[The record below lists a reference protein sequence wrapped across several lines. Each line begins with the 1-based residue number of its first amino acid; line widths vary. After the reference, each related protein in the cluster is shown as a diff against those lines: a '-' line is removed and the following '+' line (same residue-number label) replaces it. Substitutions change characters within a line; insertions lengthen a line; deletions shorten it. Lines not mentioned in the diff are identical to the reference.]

1 MNLSDIILQQVTKNV
16 ASSNIQIPQNLQQQ
30 VLGGLSDS
38 ILGSLAK
45 TATAPGGLDQI
56 KALLTGQAD
65 AAKSPVTA
73 LAGNIF
79 NSNVLSKLKLGAVGA
94 ALLAF
99 IPKIMGGLKNI
110 IKDQDGDGDVD
121 LNDVLLTLKGGSGSI
136 LGSVLGGVLGGGA
149 AKQQKASTGGLG
161 SILGGVLNSGTVTN
175 VLLDVIGLNK
185 LAATEIVGTWRY
197 VEPGVAFTSEGMLQK
212 AGGQVISG
220 TIKEK
225 ILPTYTSL
233 GVTSANTYFTFG
245 QDGQF
250 SASVLGRPL
259 QGTYTFDSST
269 GTIQLKT
276 LLLSTPAYLTR
287 TSTGMSLTF
296 QSKKLLQA
304 VQIIG
309 AASGN
314 QTLGAI
320 SEIASSYDGIR
331 LGFDLAR

>member
-56 KALLTGQAD
+56 KNLLTGKAD

-79 NSNVLSKLKLGAVGA
+79 NSNVLSKLKLGAAGA

-161 SILGGVLNSGTVTN
+161 SILGGLGS
-175 VLLDVIGLNK
+175 LL
-185 LAATEIVGTWRY
+185 
-197 VEPGVAFTSEGMLQK
+197 
-212 AGGQVISG
+212 GG
-220 TIKEK
+220 
-225 ILPTYTSL
+225 
-233 GVTSANTYFTFG
+233 
-245 QDGQF
+245 
-250 SASVLGRPL
+250 
-259 QGTYTFDSST
+259 
-269 GTIQLKT
+269 
-276 LLLSTPAYLTR
+276 
-287 TSTGMSLTF
+287 
-296 QSKKLLQA
+296 KK
-304 VQIIG
+304 
-309 AASGN
+309 
-314 QTLGAI
+314 
-320 SEIASSYDGIR
+320 
-331 LGFDLAR
+331 

>member
-45 TATAPGGLDQI
+45 TATVPGGLEQI
-56 KALLTGQAD
+56 KGLLTGQAD

-79 NSNVLSKLKLGAVGA
+79 NSNVLSKLKLGAAGA

-136 LGSVLGGVLGGGA
+136 LGSVLGGVLAGGA

-161 SILGGVLNSGTVTN
+161 SILGGALGSI
-175 VLLDVIGLNK
+175 L
-185 LAATEIVGTWRY
+185 
-197 VEPGVAFTSEGMLQK
+197 
-212 AGGQVISG
+212 GG
-220 TIKEK
+220 
-225 ILPTYTSL
+225 
-233 GVTSANTYFTFG
+233 
-245 QDGQF
+245 
-250 SASVLGRPL
+250 
-259 QGTYTFDSST
+259 
-269 GTIQLKT
+269 
-276 LLLSTPAYLTR
+276 
-287 TSTGMSLTF
+287 
-296 QSKKLLQA
+296 KK
-304 VQIIG
+304 
-309 AASGN
+309 
-314 QTLGAI
+314 
-320 SEIASSYDGIR
+320 
-331 LGFDLAR
+331 

>member
-16 ASSNIQIPQNLQQQ
+16 AGSNIQIPQNLQQQ

-79 NSNVLSKLKLGAVGA
+79 NSNVLSKLKLGAAGA

-161 SILGGVLNSGTVTN
+161 SILGGALGSI
-175 VLLDVIGLNK
+175 L
-185 LAATEIVGTWRY
+185 
-197 VEPGVAFTSEGMLQK
+197 
-212 AGGQVISG
+212 GG
-220 TIKEK
+220 
-225 ILPTYTSL
+225 
-233 GVTSANTYFTFG
+233 
-245 QDGQF
+245 
-250 SASVLGRPL
+250 
-259 QGTYTFDSST
+259 
-269 GTIQLKT
+269 
-276 LLLSTPAYLTR
+276 
-287 TSTGMSLTF
+287 
-296 QSKKLLQA
+296 KK
-304 VQIIG
+304 
-309 AASGN
+309 
-314 QTLGAI
+314 
-320 SEIASSYDGIR
+320 
-331 LGFDLAR
+331 

>member
-16 ASSNIQIPQNLQQQ
+16 AGSNIQIPQNVQQQ

-79 NSNVLSKLKLGAVGA
+79 NSNVLSKLKLGAAGA

-136 LGSVLGGVLGGGA
+136 LGSVLGGVLAGGA

-161 SILGGVLNSGTVTN
+161 SILGGALGSI
-175 VLLDVIGLNK
+175 L
-185 LAATEIVGTWRY
+185 
-197 VEPGVAFTSEGMLQK
+197 
-212 AGGQVISG
+212 GG
-220 TIKEK
+220 
-225 ILPTYTSL
+225 
-233 GVTSANTYFTFG
+233 
-245 QDGQF
+245 
-250 SASVLGRPL
+250 
-259 QGTYTFDSST
+259 
-269 GTIQLKT
+269 
-276 LLLSTPAYLTR
+276 
-287 TSTGMSLTF
+287 
-296 QSKKLLQA
+296 KK
-304 VQIIG
+304 
-309 AASGN
+309 
-314 QTLGAI
+314 
-320 SEIASSYDGIR
+320 
-331 LGFDLAR
+331 

>member
-56 KALLTGQAD
+56 KGLLTGQSD
-65 AAKSPVTA
+65 AATSPVTA

-79 NSNVLSKLKLGAVGA
+79 NSNVLSKLKLGSIGT

-161 SILGGVLNSGTVTN
+161 SILGGALGSI
-175 VLLDVIGLNK
+175 L
-185 LAATEIVGTWRY
+185 
-197 VEPGVAFTSEGMLQK
+197 
-212 AGGQVISG
+212 GG
-220 TIKEK
+220 
-225 ILPTYTSL
+225 
-233 GVTSANTYFTFG
+233 
-245 QDGQF
+245 
-250 SASVLGRPL
+250 
-259 QGTYTFDSST
+259 
-269 GTIQLKT
+269 
-276 LLLSTPAYLTR
+276 
-287 TSTGMSLTF
+287 
-296 QSKKLLQA
+296 KK
-304 VQIIG
+304 
-309 AASGN
+309 
-314 QTLGAI
+314 
-320 SEIASSYDGIR
+320 
-331 LGFDLAR
+331 